1 LLLTTQPLAANWGY
15 GNGVNEMSET
25 GIIAAEQTAI
35 ATTDYGTGLLEV
47 IARAARDPSVDID
60 KMERL
65 IAMQERVQARDAE
78 IAFNQALNKSQMEMR
93 PIAANASNP
102 QTKSR
107 YATFDKLDRVL
118 RPIYTEHGFSLS
130 FDEGETDKP
139 DHVRVLCYVAHIGG
153 HTRTYHRDMPAD
165 GKGAKGGDVMTKTHA
180 AGAAGSY
187 GARYLL
193 KGIFNVAVGEE
204 DDDGNVSRPAKPGP
218 VLISDSDIAM
228 IEQYCKA
235 LGGTTQSDLLTAYKV
250 SAIPD
255 LTTPQAKAIITRL
268 QDKVAA
274 AAKAE
279 TDAKAAQHG

>member
-1 LLLTTQPLAANWGY
+1 MGAVAKIEN
-15 GNGVNEMSET
+15 
-25 GIIAAEQTAI
+25 AEVA
-35 ATTDYGTGLLEV
+35 DYSASLMEV
-47 IARAARDPSVDID
+47 ISKAARDPNVDID

-65 IAMQERVQARDAE
+65 LQMQERVQARDAE
-78 IAFNQALNKSQMEMR
+78 TAFNQALNAAQKEMR

-130 FDEGETDKP
+130 FDEGDSPKAE
-139 DHVRVLCYVAHIGG
+139 HVRVLCYVSHVGG

-204 DDDGNVSRPAKPGP
+204 DDDGNGPRAKTPA
-218 VLISDSDIAM
+218 LIADSDVALIQ
-228 IEQYCKA
+228 QYCQA
-235 LGGTTQSDLLTAYKV
+235 LGGTTLTDLLTAYRV
-250 SAIPD
+250 ESIPD
-255 LTTPQAKAIITRL
+255 LTAVQAGAVIKRL
-268 QDKVAA
+268 KDKLAD

-279 TDAKAAQHG
+279 TNAKGAANG

>member
-1 LLLTTQPLAANWGY
+1 MNAVTKTEPESSVTEY
-15 GNGVNEMSET
+15 GASL
-25 GIIAAEQTAI
+25 I
-35 ATTDYGTGLLEV
+35 EV
-47 IARAARDPSVDID
+47 IGRAARDPSVDID

-65 IAMQERVQARDAE
+65 LQMSERVQARDAE
-78 IAFNQALNKSQMEMR
+78 MAFNQALNAAQSEMR

-130 FDEGETDKP
+130 FDEADSSKP
-139 DHVRVLCYVAHIGG
+139 EHVRVVCYVSHVGG

-204 DDDGNVSRPAKPGP
+204 DDDGNDPRRNVPMIDDGQWSEL
-218 VLISDSDIAM
+218 VQLI
-228 IEQYCKA
+228 E
-235 LGGTTQSDLLTAYKV
+235 
-250 SAIPD
+250 
-255 LTTPQAKAIITRL
+255 
-268 QDKVAA
+268 
-274 AAKAE
+274 AAKADTQAFCQAYSINSPKE
-279 TDAKAAQHG
+279 LPASAFRDATAKLNRKIDALRAKEAGNA

>member
-1 LLLTTQPLAANWGY
+1 MGAVTKTEQQ
-15 GNGVNEMSET
+15 S
-25 GIIAAEQTAI
+25 AEVA
-35 ATTDYGTGLLEV
+35 DYNSGLLEV

-78 IAFNQALNKSQMEMR
+78 LAFNQAMNLAQAAMR
-93 PIAANASNP
+93 PISANASNP

-107 YATFDKLDRVL
+107 YATYDKLDRVL

-130 FDEGETDKP
+130 FDEADSPKDE
-139 DHVRVLCYVAHIGG
+139 HVRVVCYVAHIGG

-193 KGIFNVAVGEE
+193 KGIWNVAVGE
-204 DDDGNVSRPAKPGP
+204 DDADGNDPNPRGLQLIDDAQWATLVQTIDAAGVSAD
-218 VLISDSDIAM
+218 VV
-228 IEQYCKA
+228 CKA
-235 LGGTTQSDLLTAYKV
+235 ANVPSLKALPASKYQTVINKLNKTIDKRREETAN
-250 SAIPD
+250 A
-255 LTTPQAKAIITRL
+255 
-268 QDKVAA
+268 
-274 AAKAE
+274 
-279 TDAKAAQHG
+279 

>member
-1 LLLTTQPLAANWGY
+1 MNALTKPEPGGT
-15 GNGVNEMSET
+15 V
-25 GIIAAEQTAI
+25 
-35 ATTDYGTGLLEV
+35 ATYSDSLLEV
-47 IARAARDPSVDID
+47 IAKAARDPNVDID

-65 IAMQERVQARDAE
+65 LQMQERVQARDAE
-78 IAFNQALNKSQMEMR
+78 TAFNQSLNAAQAEMR

-130 FDEGETDKP
+130 FDEGDSPKSE
-139 DHVRVLCYVAHIGG
+139 HVRVLCYVSHVGG

-204 DDDGNVSRPAKPGP
+204 DDDGNIRDRRKDPAK
-218 VLISDSDIAM
+218 VSDSDVVL
-228 IEQYCKA
+228 IEQYCQA
-235 LGGTTQSDLLTAYKV
+235 LGGSTRSDLLAAYKV
-250 SAIPD
+250 ESIPE
-255 LTTPQAKAIITRL
+255 LTAVQAAAVINRL
-268 QDKVAA
+268 KGKLAD

-279 TDAKAAQHG
+279 TNAKAANNG

>member
-1 LLLTTQPLAANWGY
+1 
-15 GNGVNEMSET
+15 MSAVTKTEDAS
-25 GIIAAEQTAI
+25 GALQ
-35 ATTDYGTGLLEV
+35 DYSSGLLEV

-78 IAFNQALNKSQMEMR
+78 LAFNQSLNAAQSEMQ
-93 PIAANASNP
+93 PISANASNP

-118 RPIYTEHGFSLS
+118 RPIYTSHGFSLS
-130 FDEGETDKP
+130 FDEGESPKD
-139 DHVRVLCYVAHIGG
+139 DHVRVLCYVSHIGG

-193 KGIFNVAVGEE
+193 KGIFNVAVGE
-204 DDDGNVSRPAKPGP
+204 DDNDGNDRDHIK
-218 VLISDSDIAM
+218 LIDDAQWAM
-228 IEQYCKA
+228 LVQLIEAAGIGAETVCTAANVPSLKA
-235 LGGTTQSDLLTAYKV
+235 LPASKYDSVVKKLNKT
-250 SAIPD
+250 I
-255 LTTPQAKAIITRL
+255 
-268 QDKVAA
+268 
-274 AAKAE
+274 
-279 TDAKAAQHG
+279 DAKIQGGQP

>member
-1 LLLTTQPLAANWGY
+1 MTNQTALAKAAPTEVTEY
-15 GNGVNEMSET
+15 GN
-25 GIIAAEQTAI
+25 
-35 ATTDYGTGLLEV
+35 GLLEV

-78 IAFNQALNKSQMEMR
+78 IAFNTALNAAQGEMV

-107 YATFDKLDRVL
+107 YATYDKLDRVL
-118 RPIYTEHGFSLS
+118 RPIYTMHGFSLS
-130 FDEGETDKP
+130 FDETDSSKP
-139 DHVRVLCYVAHIGG
+139 DHVRVTCYVAHVGG

-193 KGIFNVAVGEE
+193 KGIFNVAVGED
-204 DDDGNVSRPAKPGP
+204 DDDGNMPVQRPATITETQW
-218 VLISDSDIAM
+218 VDLVELI
-228 IEQYCKA
+228 EK
-235 LGGTTQSDLLTAYKV
+235 
-250 SAIPD
+250 
-255 LTTPQAKAIITRL
+255 AKADTQMFCAAYQITSLRDL
-268 QDKVAA
+268 RACDFGHAI
-274 AAKAE
+274 
-279 TDAKAAQHG
+279 AQLNRKIKQARANV